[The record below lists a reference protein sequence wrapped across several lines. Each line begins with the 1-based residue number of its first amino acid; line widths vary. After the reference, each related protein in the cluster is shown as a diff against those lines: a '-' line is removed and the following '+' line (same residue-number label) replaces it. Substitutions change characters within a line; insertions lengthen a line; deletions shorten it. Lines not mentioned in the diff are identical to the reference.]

1 MFTAEF
7 NIVCK
12 LKVHECGYKIVD
24 GKVRPIHKNSNTTE
38 KIFSRKTYTD
48 FMDLINHRPDKEA
61 LEDRLKIFCNKW
73 GMPWEDKIK
82 AISGL
87 LLLYSKMKEF
97 VQNGSLPPS
106 KFNALDPGTK
116 LSYQF
121 RNGKVCK
128 LY

>member
-1 MFTAEF
+1 
-7 NIVCK
+7 
-12 LKVHECGYKIVD
+12 
-24 GKVRPIHKNSNTTE
+24 
-38 KIFSRKTYTD
+38 
-48 FMDLINHRPDKEA
+48 
-61 LEDRLKIFCNKW
+61 
-73 GMPWEDKIK
+73 MPWEDKIK

-121 RNGKVCK
+121 RNGKILPTFEVK
-128 LY
+128 TLFEAIELTFFLTSELKQIEY